1 MSGIKKKCIEIFLT
15 IFYIGKIPFAPGTFG
30 SFFGLLV
37 AYFFYFFQIHFFFF
51 FFFSLVFTVIAIPLV
66 DVYEKDLQIHDHKS
80 IVIDEFIGIFISFF
94 MIGWLEINI
103 FNLILTFVLFRFF
116 DIKKP
121 WIIKQVDMNVLG
133 GLGVIFD
140 DILAGI
146 GAGILGIILIFSFSL
161 LG

>member
-15 IFYIGKIPFAPGTFG
+15 IFYIGKIPFAPWTFG
-30 SFFGLLV
+30 SFFWLLV

-103 FNLILTFVLFRFF
+103 FNLILAFVLFRFF

-121 WIIKQVDMNVLG
+121 WIIKQVDMNVLWW
-133 GLGVIFD
+133 LWVIFD
-140 DILAGI
+140 DILAWI
-146 GAGILGIILIFSFSL
+146 WAWILGIILIFSFSL
-161 LG
+161 LW